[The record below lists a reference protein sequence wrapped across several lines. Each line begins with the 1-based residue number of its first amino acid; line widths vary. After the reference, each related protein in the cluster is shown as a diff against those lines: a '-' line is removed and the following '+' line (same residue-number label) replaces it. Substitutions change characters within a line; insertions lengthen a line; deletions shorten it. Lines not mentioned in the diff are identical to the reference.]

1 MICLERKNA
10 SANIKLTGVIMNS
23 HSHRPFRS
31 MTTTVPAPRPAQIVG
46 QVEARALAGHA
57 LGPTAHAQ
65 PDARRNTQGVA
76 PIRLLRVTQVLALT
90 GLSKTKIYDLQ
101 NKGDF
106 PMRVQL
112 SPRRVA
118 WVEAEVQ
125 AWLEACV
132 ASSVPLIER

>member
-1 MICLERKNA
+1 M
-10 SANIKLTGVIMNS
+10 
-23 HSHRPFRS
+23 
-31 MTTTVPAPRPAQIVG
+31 
-46 QVEARALAGHA
+46 
-57 LGPTAHAQ
+57 
-65 PDARRNTQGVA
+65 
-76 PIRLLRVTQVLALT
+76 LRVSQVLALT

-125 AWLEACV
+125 AWLEARVRDLTCK
-132 ASSVPLIER
+132 LK

>member
-1 MICLERKNA
+1 
-10 SANIKLTGVIMNS
+10 
-23 HSHRPFRS
+23 
-31 MTTTVPAPRPAQIVG
+31 MTTTAPAPRPNQMVG
-46 QVEARALAGHA
+46 QVEARALSGHVI
-57 LGPTAHAQ
+57 GPAVRPQ
-65 PDARRNTQGVA
+65 PDARRSAQCAT
-76 PIRLLRVTQVLALT
+76 PIRMLRVSQVLAIT

-125 AWLEACV
+125 AWLEARV
-132 ASSVPLIER
+132 ASNVPLIER